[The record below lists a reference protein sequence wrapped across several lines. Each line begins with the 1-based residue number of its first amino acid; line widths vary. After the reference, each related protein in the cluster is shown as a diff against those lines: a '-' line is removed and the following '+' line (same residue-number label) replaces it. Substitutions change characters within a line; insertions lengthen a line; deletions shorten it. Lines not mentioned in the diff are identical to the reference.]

1 MADFEWDDTYD
12 NPTYKDDYDD
22 EDEVN
27 QTFQDLTSDLPEP
40 PQTGEVI
47 TYSQTTRLLQD
58 AVNDFYDKAVEKWG
72 ISKEFYRD
80 PNQFEL
86 VDGKLQ
92 LKDYP
97 EVQLYNKRTGDLLAL
112 STIKNNLGT
121 TKTYDIL
128 SKLGFDK
135 IDQKLKAKAALQNI
149 KKELNNIDVENIPLE
164 NLGESAAAVFNSVQE
179 IETSF
184 INNDTMQFDPDQVVP
199 GTNYPYRELVGFD
212 KRLQTWEGEYN
223 NNLVELLK
231 LNGEISRTENMLK
244 QDLTEEE
251 RNVLTK
257 NLEKLKDERQP
268 RLELANSQRD
278 ELRTQINRI
287 RQTIDKVLNQDK
299 TLAERVRTLFREQGI
314 TIASILTAIGMVVS
328 TLVLALTGGG
338 TTTIT
343 PSPSPT
349 PSPANKPG
357 LKEWVKKHLQALGR
371 ALAKLA
377 GKAAAALP
385 GIIGSIVSWLL
396 GLLGKAASWLA
407 ENTFTLVLAVGGL
420 LLLAVKKHF

>member
-12 NPTYKDDYDD
+12 NPTYEDDYIDD
-22 EDEVN
+22 EEVN
-27 QTFQDLTSDLPEP
+27 QTYQDLTSDLPEP

-58 AVNDFYDKAVEKWG
+58 AVNDFYDKVVEKWG

-164 NLGESAAAVFNSVQE
+164 NLGESAAAVFNSMQE

-184 INNDTMQFDPDQVVP
+184 INNDTMQFDPDQVVS

-278 ELRTQINRI
+278 ELRTQINHI

-338 TTTIT
+338 T

>member
-47 TYSQTTRLLQD
+47 TYSQTTRILRG
-58 AVNDFYDKAVEKWG
+58 AVDNFYNTIVEKWDLP
-72 ISKEFYRD
+72 KELYRD

-164 NLGESAAAVFNSVQE
+164 NLGESAAAVFNSMQE

-278 ELRTQINRI
+278 ELRTQINHI

-338 TTTIT
+338 T

>member
-1 MADFEWDDTYD
+1 
-12 NPTYKDDYDD
+12 
-22 EDEVN
+22 
-27 QTFQDLTSDLPEP
+27 
-40 PQTGEVI
+40 
-47 TYSQTTRLLQD
+47 
-58 AVNDFYDKAVEKWG
+58 
-72 ISKEFYRD
+72 
-80 PNQFEL
+80 
-86 VDGKLQ
+86 
-92 LKDYP
+92 
-97 EVQLYNKRTGDLLAL
+97 
-112 STIKNNLGT
+112 
-121 TKTYDIL
+121 
-128 SKLGFDK
+128 
-135 IDQKLKAKAALQNI
+135 
-149 KKELNNIDVENIPLE
+149 
-164 NLGESAAAVFNSVQE
+164 
-179 IETSF
+179 
-184 INNDTMQFDPDQVVP
+184 
-199 GTNYPYRELVGFD
+199 
-212 KRLQTWEGEYN
+212 
-223 NNLVELLK
+223 
-231 LNGEISRTENMLK
+231 MLK

-278 ELRTQINRI
+278 ELRTQINHI

-396 GLLGKAASWLA
+396 TLLGKTAGYFA
-407 ENTFTLVLAVGGL
+407 ENIWAMVLAVGGL
-420 LLLAVKKHF
+420 LLMAAKNYLT

>member
-1 MADFEWDDTYD
+1 MADFEWGDTYD

-40 PQTGEVI
+40 PQSGEVI

-80 PNQFEL
+80 PTQFEL
-86 VDGKLQ
+86 VDGELQ
-92 LKDYP
+92 IKGNP
-97 EVQLYNKRTGDLLAL
+97 PIRLYNKNNGNLLAL
-112 STIKNNLGT
+112 NTIIKNLGGIRAS
-121 TKTYDIL
+121 KDVFL
-128 SKLGFDK
+128 KLGFEELK
-135 IDQKLKAKAALQNI
+135 PELSQKARAALQNS
-149 KKELNNIDVENIPLE
+149 KEQLNNLRDVSSIPLE
-164 NLGESAAAVFNSVQE
+164 DLGASATAVLNSVQE

-184 INNDTMQFDPDQVVP
+184 IDDPTQVVP

-231 LNGEISRTENMLK
+231 LNGEISEIERDLK
-244 QDLTEEE
+244 GASEEEKTRLTE
-251 RNVLTK
+251 RLQ
-257 NLEKLKDERQP
+257 KLKGVRQP
-268 RLELANSQRD
+268 RLELANSQRE

-287 RQTIDKVLNQDK
+287 RQTIDKVLNEDK
-299 TLAERVRTLFREQGI
+299 TLAERVKTLFREQGI
-314 TIASILTAIGMVVS
+314 TIASILTALGMAVTS
-328 TLVLALTGGG
+328 LVLALTGGS

-343 PSPSPT
+343 PSPGPTPT
-349 PSPANKPG
+349 PSPADKPG